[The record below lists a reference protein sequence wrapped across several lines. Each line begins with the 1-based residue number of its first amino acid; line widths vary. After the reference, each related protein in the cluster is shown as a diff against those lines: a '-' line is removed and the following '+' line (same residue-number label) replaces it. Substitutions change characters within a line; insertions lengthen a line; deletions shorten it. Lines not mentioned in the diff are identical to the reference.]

1 MIRGDRMTCDIYGDV
16 CCFGICDC
24 PHEDNGCETKVKEVM
39 RCYHITLEDLIAK
52 EYDVNIDDVKELLME
67 L

>member
-1 MIRGDRMTCDIYGDV
+1 MIRGDRMTCDIYDDV

-24 PHEDNGCETKVKEVM
+24 PHEDNGCEAKVKEVM
-39 RCYHITLEDLIAK
+39 RCYNITLEDLIAK
-52 EYDVNIDDVKELLME
+52 EYDIDINKVKELLME